1 MARTTV
7 GLQNVMPQIAAVE
20 KIPAAS
26 GAVLEA
32 RGPPSHVPV
41 EAVAVIKG
49 VIAKAATHGVGGRRL
64 AVRLFGASADVPKQI
79 RHRAESETTV
89 GAYLRRRSHRRLV
102 GAGAAVV
109 VVVVTAGVFVEVIV
123 VVVAG
128 GRFPLV
134 TDFGAVGA
142 GAQFEM
148 IVECSVG
155 RETV

>member
-1 MARTTV
+1 MARTAV

-20 KIPAAS
+20 KITAAS

-41 EAVAVIKG
+41 ETVAVIKG
-49 VIAKAATHGVGGRRL
+49 VIAEAATHGVGGRRL
-64 AVRLFGASADVPKQI
+64 AVGLFSASADVPKQI

-89 GAYLRRRSHRRLV
+89 GAYLRRRSHQRLV
-102 GAGAAVV
+102 GAGAVV
-109 VVVVTAGVFVEVIV
+109 VVIIVVAAGVFVKVVIV
-123 VVVAG
+123 V

-148 IVECSVG
+148 IVERLVG
-155 RETV
+155 CETV

>member
-1 MARTTV
+1 MARTAV

-41 EAVAVIKG
+41 ETVAVIKG

-102 GAGAAVV
+102 GASA
-109 VVVVTAGVFVEVIV
+109 VVVTAGVFVEVIVVV